1 MHAHKESNVPFRMR
15 SERNPLSCRVFLVH
29 STPLAEVQLQTPARG
44 ALPVKYLS
52 VVPGD
57 EIVRN
62 ISIQGMQHAH
72 RQLVNSFSF
81 D

>member
-1 MHAHKESNVPFRMR
+1 MHIQNESNIPFRIR

-62 ISIQGMQHAH
+62 IAIQGMQHTH